1 MPRWRPSPDGSVG
14 LDARP
19 RPVGMA
25 DLERR
30 TVTALV
36 YAVVVIAALFAPAP
50 VFAILV
56 AILATLGYIELR
68 TLFRQRTYQPW
79 AIGILFTLAFVA
91 AHLFSYTLLPL
102 TTTVLVIAVAF
113 GVVAILVILRRATRT
128 AALARRGIPVTTTT
142 TGTVGAL
149 FTLAGAAYV
158 GLGFG
163 FLIEL
168 WLAQDDAT
176 RGWLGDLPVWLLL
189 ALVPTWVG
197 DSVAYLAGSR
207 IGRNKIAP
215 TISPGKT
222 WEGTLAGFGGA
233 AVVALLIAVS
243 AGLNTGPSLLV
254 AALVGPVG
262 FVGDLFESSIKRFA
276 GAKDSG
282 TLFPGH
288 GGVLDRI
295 DSLIFVAPAVAL
307 VLALARS

>member
-1 MPRWRPSPDGSVG
+1 V
-14 LDARP
+14 
-19 RPVGMA
+19 
-25 DLERR
+25 
-30 TVTALV
+30 
-36 YAVVVIAALFAPAP
+36 
-50 VFAILV
+50 LV

-68 TLFRQRTYQPW
+68 GLFRYRGYQPW
-79 AIGILFTLAFVA
+79 LLGILFTLAFVA
-91 AHLFSYTLLPL
+91 AHAFAYRLLPL
-102 TTTVLVIAVAF
+102 TTAVLVIVVVF
-113 GVVAILVILRRATRT
+113 GVVTILALMRQAARHRTIPGIL
-128 AALARRGIPVTTTT
+128 
-142 TGTVGAL
+142 GAV

-168 WLAQDDAT
+168 WLANDDGT

-189 ALVPTWVG
+189 ALVPTWSA
-197 DSVAYLAGSR
+197 DTVAYLVGARFGSR
-207 IGRNKIAP
+207 KITP

-222 WEGTLAGFGGA
+222 WEGTLAGFGAA

-243 AGLNTGPSLLV
+243 AGLNTGPALLL
-254 AALVGPVG
+254 AALVGPAG
-262 FVGDLFESSIKRFA
+262 FAGDLFESAIKRVA

-307 VLALARS
+307 VLALART

>member
-1 MPRWRPSPDGSVG
+1 MPTPSASAVLVGS
-14 LDARP
+14 A
-19 RPVGMA
+19 RPVGTA

-30 TVTALV
+30 TVTAIV
-36 YAVVVIAALFAPAP
+36 YGVVVIAALFAPWP
-50 VFAILV
+50 IFAVLV

-68 TLFRQRTYQPW
+68 GLFKFRSYQPW
-79 AIGILFTLAFVA
+79 LSGVLFTLAFVG
-91 AHLFSYTLLPL
+91 AHTLTLAVLPL
-102 TTTVLVIAVAF
+102 TTTVLAIVVLF
-113 GVVAILVILRRATRT
+113 GVVTILVLMRRAARHRT
-128 AALARRGIPVTTTT
+128 VPGML
-142 TGTVGAL
+142 GAV

-168 WLAQDDAT
+168 WLARDAAT

-197 DSVAYLAGSR
+197 DSAAYLVGSR
-207 IGRNKIAP
+207 VGRRKIAP
-215 TISPGKT
+215 AISPGKT
-222 WEGTLAGFGGA
+222 WEGTLAGFGAA
-233 AVVALLIAVS
+233 AVAALFIAAS
-243 AGLNTGPSLLV
+243 AGLTLGPTLLV

-262 FVGDLFESSIKRFA
+262 FLGDLFESGIKRVA

-307 VLALARS
+307 VLALART

>member
-1 MPRWRPSPDGSVG
+1 M
-14 LDARP
+14 
-19 RPVGMA
+19 
-25 DLERR
+25 
-30 TVTALV
+30 TAIV
-36 YAVVVIAALFAPAP
+36 YGVVVLSALFAPWP
-50 VFAILV
+50 VFAVLV

-68 TLFRQRTYQPW
+68 GLFRYRAYQPW
-79 AIGILFTLAFVA
+79 LLGVLLTLAFVT
-91 AHLFSYTLLPL
+91 AHVFAYRLLPL
-102 TTTVLVIAVAF
+102 TTTVLVIVVAF
-113 GVVAILVILRRATRT
+113 GVITILALMRQAARHRPIPGIL
-128 AALARRGIPVTTTT
+128 
-142 TGTVGAL
+142 GAV

-168 WLAQDDAT
+168 WLANDDAT

-189 ALVPTWVG
+189 ALVPTWAA
-197 DSVAYLAGSR
+197 DSAAYLVGVRFGTRR
-207 IGRNKIAP
+207 ITP

-222 WEGTLAGFGGA
+222 WEGTLAGFGAA

-243 AGLNTGPSLLV
+243 AGLNTGPALLLAV
-254 AALVGPVG
+254 LVGPAG
-262 FVGDLFESSIKRFA
+262 FAGDLFESAIKRVA

-307 VLALARS
+307 VLALVRT

>member
-1 MPRWRPSPDGSVG
+1 
-14 LDARP
+14 
-19 RPVGMA
+19 MA

-36 YAVVVIAALFAPAP
+36 YGVVVLSALFAPWP
-50 VFAILV
+50 VFAVLV

-68 TLFRQRTYQPW
+68 ALFRHRTYQPW
-79 AIGILFTLAFVA
+79 LVGILFTLAFVT
-91 AHLFSYTLLPL
+91 AHVFAYRLLPL
-102 TTTVLVIAVAF
+102 TTMVLVIVVVF
-113 GVVAILVILRRATRT
+113 GVVTILALMRQAARHRTIPGILGAI
-128 AALARRGIPVTTTT
+128 
-142 TGTVGAL
+142 

-168 WLAQDDAT
+168 WMANDDGT

-189 ALVPTWVG
+189 ALVPTWTA
-197 DSVAYLAGSR
+197 DTVAYLVGVRFGSR
-207 IGRNKIAP
+207 RITP

-222 WEGTLAGFGGA
+222 WEGTLAGFGAA

-243 AGLNTGPSLLV
+243 AGLNTGPALLLG
-254 AALVGPVG
+254 ALVGPAG
-262 FVGDLFESSIKRFA
+262 FAGDLFESAIKRVA

-307 VLALARS
+307 VLALART